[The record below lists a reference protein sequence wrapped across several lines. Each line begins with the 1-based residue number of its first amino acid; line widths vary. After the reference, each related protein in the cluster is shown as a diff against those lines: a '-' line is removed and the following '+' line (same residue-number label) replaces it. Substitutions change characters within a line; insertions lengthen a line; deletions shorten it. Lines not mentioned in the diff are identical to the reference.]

1 MCFNSECSDVCT
13 IIGVNID
20 KFSNICT
27 ADQSQAG
34 MVESQVQIDS
44 LLPNVMARLSEFT
57 VEGLF
62 HIRIKCD
69 TQLKN

>member
-57 VEGLF
+57 VEAFF